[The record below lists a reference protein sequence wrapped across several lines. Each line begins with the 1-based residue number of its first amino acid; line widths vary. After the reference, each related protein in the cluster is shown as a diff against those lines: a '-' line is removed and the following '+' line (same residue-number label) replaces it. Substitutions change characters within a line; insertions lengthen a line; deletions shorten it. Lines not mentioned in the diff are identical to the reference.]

1 MPGVFIFM
9 VLKSVKKKR
18 AIVFV
23 DGNNW
28 YHNLKATIGKPRIIE
43 LKKLSQM
50 IGEHFDLD
58 IVGIKYYNSV
68 PDIGLGDIVY
78 YKHMVFLDRLKKQGI
93 KVQTRKLKK
102 IKENDKIIRIEKGVD
117 VMIAV
122 DMVSS
127 ALVEDKC
134 DSCILISGDADFVP
148 VMQLIKKAG
157 KEVISV
163 SVMKGYAR
171 EMLQGDFRFW
181 MLKKLDLEKCMIG
194 SSYGKKN

>member
-1 MPGVFIFM
+1 M
-9 VLKSVKKKR
+9 VLKNVKKKR

-28 YHNLKATIGKPRIIE
+28 YHNLKSTIGKPRIVE

-58 IVGIKYYNSV
+58 VVGIKYYNSV

-102 IKENDKIIRIEKGVD
+102 IKEDGKIIRVEKGVD
-117 VMIAV
+117 VMVAV

-127 ALVEDKC
+127 ALIEDKC
-134 DSCILISGDADFVP
+134 DSCVLISGDADFVP

-171 EMLQGDFRFW
+171 EILQGEFRFW
-181 MLKKLDLEKCMIG
+181 MLKKSDLEKCMIG
-194 SSYGKKN
+194 SSYGKKD

>member
-1 MPGVFIFM
+1 MPGVLIFM
-9 VLKSVKKKR
+9 VLKSVRKKR

-28 YHNLKATIGKPRIIE
+28 YHNLKSTIGKPRIVE

-68 PDIGLGDIVY
+68 PDIGLGEIVY

-102 IKENDKIIRIEKGVD
+102 IKENGKIIRVEKGVD

-134 DSCILISGDADFVP
+134 DSCILVSGDSDFVP
-148 VMQLIKKAG
+148 VMQLVKKAG

-171 EMLQGDFRFW
+171 EMLQGNFRFW
-181 MLKKLDLEKCMIG
+181 MLKKPDLEKCMIG
-194 SSYGKKN
+194 SSYGKKD